1 MLMNVKGKINSK
13 LILFFLFILLIIL
26 ALGIVIFLRHKST
39 IILGIK
45 IIKGPSFIIAI
56 LSLIFSI
63 LPLVISI
70 WFMYLLFNGSFK
82 NFYNKTIEL
91 KIIDLVLLFIILISF
106 LIALILITIGF
117 TQWDNLVTIS
127 NK

>member
-13 LILFFLFILLIIL
+13 FLLFFIFILLIIF
-26 ALGIVIFLRHKST
+26 ALGIIIFSHHKST
-39 IILGIK
+39 TILSIK

-63 LPLVISI
+63 LPLAISI
-70 WFMYLLFNGSFK
+70 WFIYIIFNHNWK
-82 NFYNKTIEL
+82 NFYNKTIKL
-91 KIIDLVLLFIILISF
+91 KVIDLVLLFIMLISF

>member
-13 LILFFLFILLIIL
+13 FLLFFIFILLIIF

-45 IIKGPSFIIAI
+45 IIKGPIFIIAI

-91 KIIDLVLLFIILISF
+91 KIIDIVLLFIILISF